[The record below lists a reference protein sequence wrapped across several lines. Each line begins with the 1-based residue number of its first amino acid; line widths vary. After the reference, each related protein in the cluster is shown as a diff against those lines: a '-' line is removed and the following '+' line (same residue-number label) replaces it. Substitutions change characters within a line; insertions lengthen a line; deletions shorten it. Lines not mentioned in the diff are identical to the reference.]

1 VHAESDEARDA
12 PTLRRSNEKQYAWVC
27 LARLSR
33 PLSGRGGASIW
44 RRGSER
50 LCEPR
55 FGRDHGV
62 GIDLVDWMGLKWL
75 LSRQIVHASIRI

>member
-1 VHAESDEARDA
+1 VHTEPDEARDA
-12 PTLRRSNEKQYAWVC
+12 PTLRRSGEKQYAWIR

-50 LCEPR
+50 SVNR
-55 FGRDHGV
+55 GSV
-62 GIDLVDWMGLKWL
+62 GITV
-75 LSRQIVHASIRI
+75 

>member
-50 LCEPR
+50 SVNR
-55 FGRDHGV
+55 GSV
-62 GIDLVDWMGLKWL
+62 GITV
-75 LSRQIVHASIRI
+75 